1 MTDSEIDVVAI
12 NSIEHLGRDNDHSI
26 FKVEVGAG
34 KPFALALGDTVSAKF
49 MMHLID
55 AARKDGKKPPQSRVL
70 ALSDNGRPNYFPYSG
85 LDTVR
90 IDERLYLM
98 ELDIGDGLRVPIQ
111 ASRLDIR
118 RMIDALNRAID
129 APLSEN

>member
-1 MTDSEIDVVAI
+1 
-12 NSIEHLGRDNDHSI
+12 
-26 FKVEVGAG
+26 
-34 KPFALALGDTVSAKF
+34 
-49 MMHLID
+49 MHLID
-55 AARKDGKKPPQSRVL
+55 AARKDGKKPPKSRVL
-70 ALSDNGRPNYFPYSG
+70 ALGDDGRPNYFPYSG